1 MRKVSGRTSD
11 LVQKKA
17 ECEEIFVHLCAM
29 ELFYAKE
36 AQGSVICLDQEESG
50 HCIKVLRHRVGDEV
64 NVIDGHGTML
74 RCRIADANAKGAQ
87 LEVLERTEG
96 FGVPQYHLTLACCP
110 TKNNDR
116 FEWLVEKAT
125 EMGVDR
131 IVPLIGER
139 SERKVYKSDRA
150 RRIALSAAK
159 QSLKAL
165 VPEITEPITVKEF
178 LQQPLNGIGLIAYCF
193 DDEIS
198 PRASLGR
205 DDKGIVGRDDKGDTP
220 PCHTEAPQG
229 PSVSHRTSITEA
241 IDSDEI
247 TILIGPEGDFSPEEA
262 AQAIAKG
269 YRPIHLGPSRLRTE
283 TAALAAVS
291 AVYLKFIGK
300 AYVSED

>member
-1 MRKVSGRTSD
+1 
-11 LVQKKA
+11 
-17 ECEEIFVHLCAM
+17 M

-36 AQGSVICLDQEESG
+36 AHGSVVTLDQEESG

-64 NVIDGHGTML
+64 CVIDGMGTML
-74 RCRIADANAKGAQ
+74 RCRLTDANAKGAQ

-96 FGVPQYHLTLACCP
+96 FGVPGYHLTLACCP

-116 FEWLVEKAT
+116 FEWMVEKAT

-165 VPEITEPITVKEF
+165 IPEVEEPVSVTEF
-178 LQQPLNGIGLIAYCF
+178 LQRPLEGIGLIAYCF
-193 DDEIS
+193 EGS
-198 PRASLGR
+198 R
-205 DDKGIVGRDDKGDTP
+205 V
-220 PCHTEAPQG
+220 
-229 PSVSHRTSITEA
+229 SITEA
-241 IDSDEI
+241 LDGIDPDTPI
-247 TILIGPEGDFSPEEA
+247 TVLIGPEGDFSPEEA
-262 AQAIAKG
+262 AMALERG

-291 AVYLKFIGK
+291 AVYLIFIGKK

>member
-1 MRKVSGRTSD
+1 
-11 LVQKKA
+11 
-17 ECEEIFVHLCAM
+17 M

-36 AQGSVICLDQEESG
+36 AQGSVVTLDQEESG

-64 NVIDGHGTML
+64 CVIDGKGTML
-74 RCRIADANAKGAQ
+74 RCRLIDANAKGAQ

-116 FEWLVEKAT
+116 FEWMVEKAT

-165 VPEITEPITVKEF
+165 VPEVEEPVSVKEF
-178 LQQPLNGIGLIAYCF
+178 LKRPLKGIGLIAYCF
-193 DDEIS
+193 DERI
-198 PRASLGR
+198 
-205 DDKGIVGRDDKGDTP
+205 GI
-220 PCHTEAPQG
+220 
-229 PSVSHRTSITEA
+229 IEA
-241 IDSDEI
+241 IDTDEI
-247 TILIGPEGDFSPEEA
+247 TVLIGPEGDFSPEEA
-262 AQAIAKG
+262 ALAIERG